1 MSNLPD
7 TATSSVLISQ
17 DTFLII
23 TEPTFACCG
32 VITEVEIASYCPGD
46 IGRLYL
52 QTLNREGNQYVVY
65 DSFLL
70 EESCG
75 EPRFRLRSFPVNLKF
90 KSGHHLGFYA
100 PSNDNLQNYQV
111 ALHNMGPDRPSEFII
126 IPSAMH
132 SISIPPSINDSF
144 SQSSFQGPLSGR
156 TTHIPIIRLTGN

>member
-1 MSNLPD
+1 MPD
-7 TATSSVLISQ
+7 AATSSVLISQ
-17 DTFLII
+17 DTFLIN

-32 VITEVEIASYCPGD
+32 VITEVEIRSYCPGD

-52 QTLNREGNQYVVY
+52 QTLNREGDQYVVY

-100 PSNDNLQNYQV
+100 PSGNAYSV

-132 SISIPPSINDSF
+132 SISTPPNINDSF

-156 TTHIPIIRLTGN
+156 TTPIPIIRLTGN